1 MAMQR
6 RFQFIEENP
15 LVEMAQRGS
24 LEAYDELVIRFRPA
38 VILVARQIL
47 VSPEAAQDVAQEA
60 FLLAFRSLSQLQDP
74 ARFAGW
80 LYTITRHRARR
91 VAARQNS
98 FQTIE
103 MSHPET
109 LDLVADDENNSPLAM
124 VLQTERQEAIRTLL
138 ATLSPECQ
146 IVLQLFYYEQW
157 PAVRIAAFLSLPLT
171 TIKWRLRYGRQQLCA
186 QAADLILD
194 D

>member
-24 LEAYDELVIRFRPA
+24 LEAYDELVNRFRPA
-38 VILVARQIL
+38 VLLVARQIL
-47 VSPEAAQDVAQEA
+47 ASPEAAQDVAQEA

-80 LYTITRHRARR
+80 LYTITRHRAQR
-91 VAARQNS
+91 VAARQNQC
-98 FQTIE
+98 QTIA
-103 MSHPET
+103 MSNPET
-109 LDLVADDENNSPLAM
+109 LCLATADEHSSPLAL
-124 VLQTERQEAIRTLL
+124 VLQAERQEAIRALL
-138 ATLSPECQ
+138 ATLSPECR

-157 PAVRIAAFLSLPLT
+157 SAVRIAAFLSLPLT

-186 QAADLILD
+186 QAASLVPGD
-194 D
+194 